1 MGVKFM
7 ANLGGYFAVS
17 YLAEHV
23 LIDALDNAYRGNW
36 RDAAGKAQWSA
47 DTSFGR
53 LDAEGAVSV
62 DKPGMKLSGATNAVL
77 LKLSGRGR
85 FDLTLNGALG
95 GGVFIEALANV
106 SVPIRISQEAS
117 FQKAVVDLTGIILD
131 IADLQLTW
139 FDNPPDGKSEAAVLS
154 VNARKALADELV
166 RRAEPFLT
174 FRLPTDQLFY
184 AELAVATQGIPGS
197 VIILPDIKLGSPRVL
212 DGWLAVGVDNADAT
226 AESHGDSLN
235 IGLPPEPPLR
245 SGKTDL
251 PEVEEGDN
259 SLRLVIDPSL
269 LRNYLV
275 ENAKFA
281 VIFATAAHPNIH
293 PDLDN
298 IGISFDD
305 DTLVVHASGSID
317 RPNPFPGE
325 SSFTADVGIR
335 PFIPKNAGAIY
346 ARINPDIRVDVPWY
360 LEVLGSLIQL
370 FGVDVYAKL
379 NRANQSSLAILFGV
393 KIREKVPGFDGLDV
407 GIEARRL
414 WLRPDLVAFYGVAD
428 TGATSELP
436 KDLTPNVWADG
447 WIWIRDR
454 FLRLQLDPFRPNRLA
469 ADPTFRIRY
478 RIRRGSDGTEVD
490 AGAVWATPDPFGGPV
505 DLWEPANYLETAF
518 EVDLVAEQ
526 PPGHS
531 IASVTQTI
539 PVGDLFDRAHPF
551 ARWRKT
557 HIFVQRV
564 GAQTIEQRTTRLSAI
579 HRTAIRERCEFCDTG
594 THRDKK
600 TYVVEAIDTL
610 PPPNEDEFSNR
621 LCQYCFS
628 KK

>member
-1 MGVKFM
+1 M
-7 ANLGGYFAVS
+7 
-17 YLAEHV
+17 
-23 LIDALDNAYRGNW
+23 
-36 RDAAGKAQWSA
+36 
-47 DTSFGR
+47 
-53 LDAEGAVSV
+53 
-62 DKPGMKLSGATNAVL
+62 SG
-77 LKLSGRGR
+77 
-85 FDLTLNGALG
+85 
-95 GGVFIEALANV
+95 
-106 SVPIRISQEAS
+106 
-117 FQKAVVDLTGIILD
+117 
-131 IADLQLTW
+131 
-139 FDNPPDGKSEAAVLS
+139 
-154 VNARKALADELV
+154 
-166 RRAEPFLT
+166 
-174 FRLPTDQLFY
+174 
-184 AELAVATQGIPGS
+184 
-197 VIILPDIKLGSPRVL
+197 
-212 DGWLAVGVDNADAT
+212 
-226 AESHGDSLN
+226 
-235 IGLPPEPPLR
+235 
-245 SGKTDL
+245 
-251 PEVEEGDN
+251 
-259 SLRLVIDPSL
+259 
-269 LRNYLV
+269 
-275 ENAKFA
+275 
-281 VIFATAAHPNIH
+281 
-293 PDLDN
+293 
-298 IGISFDD
+298 
-305 DTLVVHASGSID
+305 
-317 RPNPFPGE
+317 
-325 SSFTADVGIR
+325 
-335 PFIPKNAGAIY
+335 
-346 ARINPDIRVDVPWY
+346 
-360 LEVLGSLIQL
+360 
-370 FGVDVYAKL
+370 
-379 NRANQSSLAILFGV
+379 
-393 KIREKVPGFDGLDV
+393 
-407 GIEARRL
+407 
-414 WLRPDLVAFYGVAD
+414 
-428 TGATSELP
+428 
-436 KDLTPNVWADG
+436 ADG